1 MDSWFHPSVEEI
13 KQAVQSKGGTLTCT
27 VCGREEYAV
36 EEVDI
41 MSGHRAYGA
50 HQLHRAQL
58 VCASVNKP
66 GFDFDYR
73 RTGRPPHGYT
83 LDSNVRHGDFD
94 DRWLS
99 RSRSSTA

>member
-41 MSGHRAYGA
+41 MSGHRSIWSPSTASCA
-50 HQLHRAQL
+50 ISVRELRLHRQL
-58 VCASVNKP
+58 
-66 GFDFDYR
+66 
-73 RTGRPPHGYT
+73 RPH
-83 LDSNVRHGDFD
+83 
-94 DRWLS
+94 
-99 RSRSSTA
+99 